1 MALRLRRGT
10 DAERQLIT
18 PAEGELIYT
27 TDTKAL
33 YAGDGSTVGG
43 TIVTGGGGGAI
54 STLEALTDTD
64 LSDTENGDVLAFNSG
79 TNKWEPALVPGVSEF
94 SLNDINDVYI
104 NTDTLATGDFLRR
117 DGAGNFTNTPLSEY
131 FAENMNW
138 AINIVG
144 VDSTMLVDSDNS
156 VLRGTLIGSV
166 EGDLD
171 GDVKGSVFGDDSTL
185 IVDGVNNTL
194 NADSATLGTLEIDGK
209 FPNLTGALSSISETI
224 TSSSLTKKLGID
236 ARLAMFGE
244 KGGIDVYSDSDTA
257 DDGSVFSAFTASNTE
272 EPSIELYRSR
282 GTLANQLPLQDEDN
296 LTLIAW
302 GGTDS
307 DSVLSLA
314 AGIGASVDGTPTSG
328 IVPGALSFLLTDSA
342 GNFAPALQVTND
354 GLIVADNTVVAGA
367 ASGEVDNSAVVD
379 YLKIT
384 VGSTTLALPLYAI
397 RP

>member
-18 PAEGELIYT
+18 PVEGELIYT
-27 TDTKAL
+27 TDTKLL

-43 TIVTGGGGGAI
+43 TIVTGSGGGAI

-79 TNKWEPALVPGVSEF
+79 TNKWEPALVPGVGEF

-138 AINIVG
+138 AINIIG

-166 EGDLD
+166 DGDLD

-185 IVDGVNNTL
+185 IVDGINNTL
-194 NADSATLGTLEIDGK
+194 NANSAALGTLEIDGTYPS
-209 FPNLTGALSSISETI
+209 FAGALSSISETI
-224 TSSSLTKKLGID
+224 TSSSLTKKIGID

-257 DDGSVFSAFTASNTE
+257 DDGSVFSAFTASNSE

-296 LTLIAW
+296 LTLITW
-302 GGTDS
+302 GGADS
-307 DSVLSLA
+307 DSALSLA
-314 AGIGASVDGTPTSG
+314 AGIGARVDGTPTSG

-342 GNFAPALQVTND
+342 GDFAPALQITND
-354 GLIVADNTVVAGA
+354 GLIVADNTVVAGS